1 MVREVYIINC
11 EFLLVDMNN
20 FDLIIFDFDFFIGM
34 LICKGRV
41 TGKVRVVKILEEVNF
56 I

>member
-34 LICKGRV
+34 LICKGWV
-41 TGKVRVVKILEEVNF
+41 IGKVWVVKILEEVNF